1 MRINLSDI
9 LHRVLNENVS
19 PDEIV
24 SVINNKN
31 YVDLNYVDENGSAV
45 GPRLVQP
52 YVYGRNHA
60 GHPVVRVL
68 QVSGDSLRK
77 REWKT
82 LRTDRI
88 VSWKPRKQTFSVP
101 PEYQGFNVAPYRQDG
116 DRGMDVIMAQVKF
129 DNVGDT
135 LSLVRGQNKH
145 ISNAPKIAQKNKI
158 GPVPFAS
165 QQRKKNVFTSQPNSQ
180 KYQMYQRNIQDTESE
195 FDRFNDDMWA
205 KAEQER
211 EKQNNDRLQNS
222 VPKPPTRNDGPVAD
236 KDKEEKENI

>member
-9 LHRVLNENVS
+9 LHRVINENVNPS
-19 PDEIV
+19 DIV

-45 GPRLVQP
+45 GTRLVQP

-60 GHPVVRVL
+60 GNTILRVL

-88 VSWKPRKQTFSVP
+88 VSWKPRKQTFTVP

-116 DRGMDVIMAQVKF
+116 DAAMSVIIAQVSF
-129 DNVGDT
+129 GDKDS
-135 LSLVRGQNKH
+135 LSIARQQTKN
-145 ISNAPKIAQKNKI
+145 IANAPKIATKNKI
-158 GPVPFAS
+158 GPVPYAN
-165 QQRKKNVFTSQPNSQ
+165 QQRKKNIFTSQPNSE
-180 KYQMYQRNIQDTESE
+180 KYQTYQKNYQDTINN

-211 EKQNNDRLQNS
+211 ELQNNSQLQNS
-222 VPKPPTRNDGPVAD
+222 APKPPVRNDGPVVD
-236 KDKEEKENI
+236 NSEEEKNK